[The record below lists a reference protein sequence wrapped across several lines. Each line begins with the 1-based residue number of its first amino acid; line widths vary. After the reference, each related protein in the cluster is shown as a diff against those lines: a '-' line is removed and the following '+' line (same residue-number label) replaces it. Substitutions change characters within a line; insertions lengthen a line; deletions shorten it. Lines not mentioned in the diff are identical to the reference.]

1 MEFQFSLHLG
11 ATSGEGKFGDRKILQ
26 KDKERG
32 QRSRHLLTFKNFR
45 TWRCLSVIPKKKY
58 HFVGIDLVGSC
69 EVGEP
74 WWLMGEYINTGAS
87 SELGALLIRGC
98 FTGDLAVQQRHW

>member
-45 TWRCLSVIPKKKY
+45 TWRCLSVIPKKN
-58 HFVGIDLVGSC
+58 IILW
-69 EVGEP
+69 GEILSDP
-74 WWLMGEYINTGAS
+74 VKWENPGG
-87 SELGALLIRGC
+87 
-98 FTGDLAVQQRHW
+98 